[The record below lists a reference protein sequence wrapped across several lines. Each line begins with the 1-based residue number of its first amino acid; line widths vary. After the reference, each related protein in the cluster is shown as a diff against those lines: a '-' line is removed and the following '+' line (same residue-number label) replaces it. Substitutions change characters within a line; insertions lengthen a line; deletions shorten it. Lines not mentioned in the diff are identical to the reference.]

1 MDSFVGGVA
10 MGFAI
15 AAPVGPIGILCLRR
29 AVAGGFL
36 AGLSSG
42 LGAACADAVY
52 AALAV
57 GALTFV
63 AAIVARLAVPLHL
76 AGGVVLI
83 VLGLRTALSA
93 LPRVSREV
101 VCARAGWRALV
112 TTFGLTIVN
121 PATILSFGAV
131 VAAARFGRGGGDA
144 RGAAALVG
152 GVFVGSALW
161 WCVLSAFGSAV
172 RRAISPAVMRGIDVA
187 SGAALGAFGVWALA
201 GA

>member
-29 AVAGGFL
+29 AVVGGFF

-42 LGAACADAVY
+42 LGAACADAAY
-52 AALAV
+52 AALAL

-63 AAIVARLAVPLHL
+63 AAVIARLMVPLHL
-76 AGGVVLI
+76 VGGVALI
-83 VLGLRTALSA
+83 LLGLRTACSV
-93 LPRVSREV
+93 LPRASGDVVS
-101 VCARAGWRALV
+101 ARAGWRALV

-131 VAAARFGRGGGDA
+131 VAAAQFGRGVDG
-144 RGAAALVG
+144 RGAAALVV

-161 WCVLSAFGSAV
+161 SERVRKHRAACDFAGGDACDRCGFG
-172 RRAISPAVMRGIDVA
+172 RGAWRVWRV
-187 SGAALGAFGVWALA
+187 GARKRVKG
-201 GA
+201 

>member
-1 MDSFVGGVA
+1 VDSFVGGVA

-29 AVAGGFL
+29 AVVGGFF

-42 LGAACADAVY
+42 LGAACADAAY
-52 AALAV
+52 AALAL

-63 AAIVARLAVPLHL
+63 AAVIARLMVPLHL
-76 AGGVVLI
+76 VGGVALI
-83 VLGLRTALSA
+83 LLGLRTACSV
-93 LPRVSREV
+93 LPRASGDVVS
-101 VCARAGWRALV
+101 ARAGWRALV

-131 VAAARFGRGGGDA
+131 VAAAQFGRGVDG
-144 RGAAALVG
+144 RGAAALVV

-161 WCVLSAFGSAV
+161 WCVLSAFGSIV
-172 RRAISPAVMRGIDVA
+172 RRAISPAVMRAIDVG

-201 GA
+201 SA

>member
-52 AALAV
+52 AALAL

-63 AAIVARLAVPLHL
+63 AAVIARVVVPLHL
-76 AGGVVLI
+76 VGGVALI
-83 VLGLRTALSA
+83 LLGLRTAFSA
-93 LPRVSREV
+93 LPRASGDV
-101 VCARAGWRALV
+101 VTARAGWLPLV

-121 PATILSFGAV
+121 PATIVSFGAV
-131 VAAARFGRGGGDA
+131 VAAAGFGRGVDA
-144 RGAAALVG
+144 RGAAALVV

-161 WCVLSAFGSAV
+161 WCVLSGFGSIV
-172 RRAISPAVMRGIDVA
+172 RRAISPAVMRAIDVG

-201 GA
+201 SA